1 MKHYAMRS
9 FYILVLVFM
18 SSLITYG
25 NQSIDSILVELDEL
39 LEIRQTYFEEKYKSI
54 TRLNQ
59 QINLID
65 KNDKTRLFEI
75 NTKLFDE
82 FGSFIYDSA
91 FHYAAKL
98 QDLAFESGNSR
109 LISTAR
115 MKMSFVLL
123 SSGMFHE
130 ALDTLNAIDPENL
143 NNKRKVEYYDL
154 KARAWYDM
162 SEYANDPYFAPI
174 YSEKGNELTRKAIQF
189 ADPRNYQKW
198 ASMALLNLRSNRLD
212 SALVYYKK
220 VLNEFD
226 VSLHQKAMV
235 YASMANC
242 NLLTGDTLSAIS
254 YLAQSAINDI
264 KSVVTET
271 IALRNLA
278 NVLFHQGYVKEAH
291 NYILIANADARFY
304 GARQRSFQISGVL
317 PIIEGEKLGLIEN
330 QKKQLE
336 IYLILLTLL
345 AAVIIF
351 SLVVIFKQLV
361 RLKKARAAILD
372 ANINLE
378 SLNDNLRE
386 ANKIKEEYIAYYFNI
401 STNYV
406 DKLEHLKENILR
418 NLENK
423 RYGNIDQSLSKL
435 VIKKERDQLFQN
447 FDKIFLSIF
456 PDFVDGFNALFN
468 EEDRVYLSE
477 DGAMNT
483 DLRIFALIRMGIF
496 ENEKIAKILNFSI
509 NTIYSYKNRIKK
521 RSLVP
526 NNEFEDKIMEIKSV

>member
-39 LEIRQTYFEEKYKSI
+39 LEIRHTFFDKKYQSI
-54 TRLNQ
+54 DQLRQELNHV
-59 QINLID
+59 D
-65 KNDKTRLFEI
+65 KNDKARLYEI
-75 NTKLFDE
+75 NKQLFDE

-130 ALDTLNAIDPENL
+130 ALDTLNAIDPGNL
-143 NNKRKVEYYDL
+143 DSKRKVEYYDL

-198 ASMALLNLRSNRLD
+198 ASMALWNLRSNRLD

-242 NLLTGDTLSAIS
+242 SLLTGDTLSAIS

-278 NVLFHQGYVKEAH
+278 DVLFQLGYVKEAH
-291 NYILIANADARFY
+291 NYILLANADARFY

-345 AAVIIF
+345 AVVIIF

-372 ANINLE
+372 ANMNLE
-378 SLNDNLRE
+378 SLNENLRE

-423 RYGNIDQSLSKL
+423 RYGNIEQSLAKL